1 MHAWDHINCEP
12 YRDLL
17 AEEKPLPAANRPREH
32 QRLRPSIVPGAR
44 RRCWRLCACAT
55 SACAR
60 RECSAA
66 GCFQTRAAYGPSLFH
81 PTTPRRL
88 YSICSGGAIWGVG
101 SASPASG
108 GSSHRGAPRLLGP
121 GRAASPGTTAETSA
135 RRRGGRR
142 SRWWRALRR
151 QRSSHVY
158 SGVRACGRGATAT
171 ATGAGAG
178 VLLCSS
184 QTACLARC
192 ESGSGDTMLPACQT
206 SSPRASSQCATLP
219 DGRATTWR
227 AGRRDSGK
235 GGAEHS
241 SSLGGR
247 SGTYLGF
254 NVGTA
259 PLQFLLPKP
268 AAVVSPSTCRRN
280 PERGAMQERRAAR

>member
-1 MHAWDHINCEP
+1 MHGTISIASRTATFWPRRSHSPPRIARGSTKGCGHQSSLVRGGVVGG
-12 YRDLL
+12 YVRVRRLL
-17 AEEKPLPAANRPREH
+17 VHGASALRRAASRRVRLTVRACFIRRPR
-32 QRLRPSIVPGAR
+32 
-44 RRCWRLCACAT
+44 
-55 SACAR
+55 
-60 RECSAA
+60 AA
-66 GCFQTRAAYGPSLFH
+66 STPFVRAVRFG
-81 PTTPRRL
+81 
-88 YSICSGGAIWGVG
+88 
-101 SASPASG
+101 ASG
-108 GSSHRGAPRLLGP
+108 VLRRLLG
-121 GRAASPGTTAETSA
+121 GRLTAAHLGCWVQD
-135 RRRGGRR
+135 GRR